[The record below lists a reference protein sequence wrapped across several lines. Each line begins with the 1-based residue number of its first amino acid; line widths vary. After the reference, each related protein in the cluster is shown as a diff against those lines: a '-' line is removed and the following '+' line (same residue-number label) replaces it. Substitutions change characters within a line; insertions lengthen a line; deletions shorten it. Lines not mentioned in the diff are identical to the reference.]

1 MVENPINSL
10 MDTTMVNLKQMVDV
24 NTIVGD
30 PVESPDGSVI
40 IPISKVSFG
49 FVAGGG
55 EYDSNLKKDKD
66 KTDEISTLP
75 FAGGSGAGISVN
87 PVAFMV
93 VGQGQIRLLPIMQ
106 NPMLDRLLDLTPQLL
121 DKLETL
127 IENNKKNS
135 RDTKELK

>member
-1 MVENPINSL
+1 MDENPITSL

-55 EYDSNLKKDKD
+55 EYESDNNKNKDKN
-66 KTDEISTLP
+66 DEGNSLP

-106 NPMLDRLLDLTPQLL
+106 NPILDRVFDLAPQLL

-127 IENNKKNS
+127 TKNIKKSNDENQ
-135 RDTKELK
+135 

>member
-1 MVENPINSL
+1 MDENPINSL

-55 EYDSNLKKDKD
+55 EYEGNTKKEKSDD
-66 KTDEISTLP
+66 VNALP

-106 NPMLDRLLDLTPQLL
+106 NPILDRLFDLTPQLL

-127 IENNKKNS
+127 TENIKKNNH
-135 RDTKELK
+135 DIK

>member
-1 MVENPINSL
+1 MADNPINSL

-40 IPISKVSFG
+40 IPISRVSFG

-55 EYDSNLKKDKD
+55 EYESKGEKMEE
-66 KTDEISTLP
+66 KTSLP

-93 VGQGQIRLLPIMQ
+93 VGQGQIRLLPITQ
-106 NPMLDRLLDLTPQLL
+106 NPMLDRFLDITPQLL
-121 DKLETL
+121 DRLQTL
-127 IENNKKNS
+127 IENIKKNNHEG
-135 RDTKELK
+135 KELK